1 MPSFQR
7 KGGMRYR
14 LELYDNRGLFFLHS
28 FARANE
34 HLANASYQ
42 DKISWLQMSLY

>member
-1 MPSFQR
+1 MPSFP
-7 KGGMRYR
+7 KKGMRYR

-28 FARANE
+28 FAHVE